1 MKRLGTVFL
10 MLAIGGCGGS
20 TTPQRTQESPA
31 ATEERPDVVSSDPA
45 VQYFHEQ
52 LIANGEEPQS
62 AFGTQLSTLGMNAR
76 DLLLDDPKHAYDL
89 VMEKV
94 RLVEDQ
100 ALRREMMRA
109 FFNQTDTTPH

>member
-1 MKRLGTVFL
+1 MRTLGTL
-10 MLAIGGCGGS
+10 ILALAIGGCGSTAPRQSGGS
-20 TTPQRTQESPA
+20 STE
-31 ATEERPDVVSSDPA
+31 TEERPDIVSSDPA
-45 VQYFHEQ
+45 IQYFHEQ

-94 RLVEDQ
+94 RLVEDP

-109 FFNQTDTTPH
+109 FFNRNEPQ